1 MLWSALIMSKMTI
14 DADLN
19 TWETITFGGGM
30 SVYSGWLSSATILTV
45 SSMLKMTGIS
55 NGWDEELW
63 TVIMLWVAAFI
74 YMGNSFMDENSIY
87 PSVFVWALLGIK
99 AANEDSMVEANLNIL
114 IGMMATYVVSTFF
127 LFE

>member
-1 MLWSALIMSKMTI
+1 MSKKTI

-45 SSMLKMTGIS
+45 SSMLKMTDIS
-55 NGWDEELW
+55 DGWDEELW

-74 YMGNSFMDENSIY
+74 YMGNSFIDENSIY

-99 AANEDSMVEANLNIL
+99 ASNEDSTVEANLNIL
-114 IGMMATYVVSTFF
+114 IAMMATYVVSTFF